1 MSDNLDPDVERF
13 IVEQIDTVPHLE
25 ALLLL
30 YESGTSRWSVED
42 VAARLYVNRDTS
54 RGLLDDLVRRKLI
67 SMQPHGQ
74 AAGFSYDSAWD
85 PGGSLMTRVVE
96 QYRRHLVQ
104 VTALIHAKAPASIR
118 DFARAFRFKKE

>member
-1 MSDNLDPDVERF
+1 MSDKLDPDVERF

-30 YESGTSRWSVED
+30 YESGTSSWSVED
-42 VAARLYVNRDTS
+42 VAARLYVSRDTA
-54 RGLLDDLVRRKLI
+54 RGSLDDLVRRKLI

-74 AAGFSYDSAWD
+74 AAGFSYDGAWD
-85 PGGSLMTRVVE
+85 PSGSLMTRVVE